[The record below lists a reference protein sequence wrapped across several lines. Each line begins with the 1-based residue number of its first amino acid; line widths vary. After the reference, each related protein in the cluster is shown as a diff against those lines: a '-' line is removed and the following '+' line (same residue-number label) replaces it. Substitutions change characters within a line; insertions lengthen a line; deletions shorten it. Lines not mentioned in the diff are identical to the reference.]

1 MLPRTA
7 ETLVLRTDFSRPA
20 AWNAVRSVT
29 ATPSA
34 DGFLPGVE
42 FLDDPGYRDL
52 TVAELLALVPEEPGD
67 DPEGDGDGDGERGG
81 VRHGYAHPI
90 LVVAD
95 TVALASGELPLL
107 VVDLWE
113 ERGRTVRVV
122 ATELWGI
129 ENNLSLA
136 NMDFFEF
143 AESADEDGVFRGF

>member
-52 TVAELLALVPEEPGD
+52 TVAELLALVPKGD
-67 DPEGDGDGDGERGG
+67 EDGGE
-81 VRHGYAHPI
+81 YAHPI

-113 ERGRTVRVV
+113 ERGRTIRVV

-143 AESADEDGVFRGF
+143 AESVDEDGVFRGF